1 MNRLMPEAISLKP
14 VGLCHPLSFVFRS
27 LTSVLHPLFFAL
39 LLAFPALAGELFSGR
54 LYTVPEKIYVN
65 QSFEIHFE
73 LEVSFGSEVEDLR
86 ISDFPNNP
94 EVITVGRL
102 ESTARNRITR
112 DTQALDVLHF
122 STTARC
128 LKPIEHTFS
137 PAVQCM
143 LVERRNTGFFSH
155 WQSFPKQLK
164 LEPFKLR
171 VLPLPAAGRPAHFS
185 GAVGTFRLGGS
196 LSQTN
201 VQPGDIITLSL
212 RLAGQGWLGDVV
224 MPAPAPSPL
233 FKTYPV
239 KVLSREPLRLTT
251 DQVFIP
257 QNTNATEIAA
267 VRFCFFNPA
276 TERYEDSLAGPFHLT
291 FKTAAATPKQ
301 EEVRVIDTAQ
311 PAPIEAA
318 LPQTVSIERVNLT
331 LRQAIPLLA
340 GCVGAFAAFFVFF
353 LLYGKNKR
361 LAFMLGLLLLSAGV
375 GAGYALSGKTVATTR
390 TLVHRTEAHFAPSRG
405 AATLFS
411 LNPGTAVI
419 PLENAGEWLR
429 IDSAGLRGW
438 IPASSLSEEK

>member
-1 MNRLMPEAISLKP
+1 MRVRSQKPTDRYKPTSACNALSRTVLCSL
-14 VGLCHPLSFVFRS
+14 FS
-27 LTSVLHPLFFAL
+27 LL
-39 LLAFPALAGELFSGR
+39 LLALPALAGEIFSGR
-54 LYTVPEKIYVN
+54 LYTVPDKIYVN
-65 QSFEIHFE
+65 QAFEIHFE
-73 LEVSFGSEVEDLR
+73 MEVSFGSEVEDLR

-94 EVITVGRL
+94 EFITVGRL
-102 ESTARNRITR
+102 ESTSRNRITR

-122 STTARC
+122 TATARC

-155 WQSFPKQLK
+155 WQSYPKQLK

-171 VLPLPAAGRPAHFS
+171 VLPLPEAGRPAHFS

-196 LSQTN
+196 LSQTH

-212 RLAGQGWLGDVV
+212 RLAGQGWLGNAV
-224 MPAPAPSPL
+224 MPTPPPSPL

-239 KVLSREPLRLTT
+239 KELSREPLRLIT

-257 QNTNATEIAA
+257 QNTNATEITAI
-267 VRFCFFNPA
+267 RFCFFNPV
-276 TERYEDSLAGPFHLT
+276 TDRYEESIAGPFRLT
-291 FKTAAATPKQ
+291 FKTATAAPKT

-311 PAPIEAA
+311 PAPKEA
-318 LPQTVSIERVNLT
+318 LPKTVSIERVNLT
-331 LRQAIPLLA
+331 LHQALPLLV
-340 GCVGAFAAFFVFF
+340 GCSGALAAFFVFF
-353 LLYGKNKR
+353 LLYGKHKR
-361 LAFMLGLLLLSAGV
+361 LAFIFGLLLLSTGV

-390 TLVHRTEAHFAPSRG
+390 TIIHRAEVHFAPSRA

-419 PLENAGEWLR
+419 PLENAGEWVR
-429 IDSAGLRGW
+429 IDAAGRRGW
-438 IPASSLSEEK
+438 IPAICLAEQM